1 MKIVSKI
8 IGGFAFATTLAFS
21 TLNTFNASAQEN
33 NNRNVGSFSSV
44 DISGGMDVFLTE
56 GSTESVKVEVKGIE
70 AEKVLTEVKGEALKI
85 SLKIKNGFSWSWGKG
100 VEIKVYVTYRK
111 LKAISSSGSSDIIC
125 NSKLKNESFEIAL
138 SGSGDLKASL
148 ETANLEVSVS
158 GSADIDLEG
167 KADVQNIAI
176 SGSGNFKGRDL
187 EGKEVKVRI
196 SGSGD
201 ATVWANES
209 IEAKVSGSGDVTYKG
224 NPSKEVSKVSG
235 SGTIKK
241 G

>member
-8 IGGFAFATTLAFS
+8 IGGFAFATTLAFG

-33 NNRNVGSFSSV
+33 NDRNVGSFSSV

-85 SLKIKNGFSWSWGKG
+85 SIKNGSSWSWGKG

-148 ETANLEVSVS
+148 ETANLDVSVS

-176 SGSGNFKGRDL
+176 SGSGNFKGRNL

-196 SGSGD
+196 SSSGD

>member
-8 IGGFAFATTLAFS
+8 IGGFAFATTLAFG

-33 NNRNVGSFSSV
+33 NDRNVGSFSSV

-85 SLKIKNGFSWSWGKG
+85 SIKNGFSWSWGKG